1 MVKEIV
7 FDVIGNKIFNFN
19 GDIFILLIDYD
30 IVLIV
35 FFILMFK

>member
-1 MVKEIV
+1 MVENFV
-7 FDVIGNKIFNFN
+7 FVLFGIKIFKYN